1 MSAVDERKLAV
12 LRAIVEDYVSTNE
25 PVGSK
30 SLADRHALGVSSAT
44 IRNDMAVLE
53 DEGLITAPHTSAG
66 RVPTDKGY
74 RVFVDRLSA
83 VKPLSGAERR
93 AIHTFLDQAVDLD
106 DVMNRTVRLLAQL
119 TKQVA
124 MVQYPSL
131 SRSAVRHIELVPVPP
146 HRLLVIVVADTGRI
160 EQRMVE
166 LRSDIGADLL
176 ATMRAR
182 LNAALDGVVMREVPT
197 RLADIAVQFDAADQ
211 PVVRTVVA
219 TLLESVVTH
228 NEERVVVG
236 GTSNL
241 AKVGDDYHVSVGPVL
256 EALEE
261 NVVLLRLLG
270 EQNVGDDVSVRIGVE
285 NPVEELR
292 ATSVVSMGYGTPD
305 NTVAHVGVL
314 GPTRMDY
321 AGSMSSVRAVA
332 RYLGRIL
339 MEG

>member
-1 MSAVDERKLAV
+1 VDDRKLAV
-12 LRAIVEDYVSTNE
+12 LRAIVEDYVSTRE

-30 SLADRHALGVSSAT
+30 ALADRHSLGVSSAT

-53 DEGLITAPHTSAG
+53 EEGLISAPHTSAG

-74 RVFVDRLSA
+74 RVFVDRLSG
-83 VKPLSGAERR
+83 VKPLSAAERR

-106 DVMNRTVRLLAQL
+106 DVMSRTVRLLAQL

-124 MVQYPSL
+124 LVQYPSL
-131 SRSAVRHIELVPVPP
+131 SRSAVRHVELVAVPP
-146 HRLLVIVVADTGRI
+146 SRLLVILVADTGRI

-166 LRSDIGADLL
+166 LPTELTEDAR
-176 ATMRAR
+176 ATLRAR
-182 LNAALDGVVMREVPT
+182 LNQVMDGALMREVPA
-197 RLADIAVQFDAADQ
+197 RLTDFAASFPAADHRA
-211 PVVRTVVA
+211 VNAVVA

-228 NEERVVVG
+228 TEERVVVG

-241 AKVGDDYHVSVGPVL
+241 ARVGDDYQATVGPVL

-261 NVVLLRLLG
+261 SMVLLRLLG
-270 EQNVGDDVSVRIGVE
+270 EQSVSDDVSVRIGAE

-292 ATSVVSMGYGTPD
+292 TTSVVSMGYGTVD
-305 NTVAHVGVL
+305 NTVAHLGVL

-321 AGSMSSVRAVA
+321 AGSMSAVRAVA

-339 MEG
+339 MEQ